1 MTRKA
6 TGNRI
11 LDTIPDFEF
20 AALSPSLKP
29 ATLRSGDILYQPRER
44 TARIYFPTGCVL
56 SVITVM
62 QDGGAVE
69 IGTVGREGMSGAH
82 IMLGSQSMPSQM
94 LCQVPGDTLS
104 ISTEEFEHAV
114 ESGPVLRSLAR
125 RYTRALY
132 NFMGQSVACNRLHEV
147 EERCAR
153 WLALTHDRVDSDEFS
168 LTQEFL
174 AIMLGVHRPSVS
186 VAAGALQNAG
196 FIRYSRGRVV
206 VTDRA
211 GLEDVACECYRFG
224 ADEFARALS
233 PE

>member
-1 MTRKA
+1 MTRSV

-11 LDTIPDFEF
+11 LDSIPDSEF
-20 AALSPSLKP
+20 AALAAWLRPSTLK
-29 ATLRSGDILYQPRER
+29 SGEILYQPHER

-56 SVITVM
+56 SVITIM

-82 IMLGSQSMPSQM
+82 IILGAQHMPSQM
-94 LCQVPGDTLS
+94 VCQVPGDTLS
-104 ISTEEFEHAV
+104 MSIEEFERAL
-114 ESGPVLRSLAR
+114 ETGPSLRSFAR

-132 NFMGQSVACNRLHEV
+132 NFMGQSVACNRLHEL

-186 VAAGALQNAG
+186 IAAGALQQAG

-206 VTDRA
+206 VTDRV

-224 ADEFARALS
+224 ANEFEKALS